1 MADVTITIAAQD
13 MASSVLEGITRQT
26 RVMTASVQSMASGVV
41 TSTRA
46 MSVGFTGLMTSLL
59 PLAALM
65 FSMKAVFAVFN
76 FGRDSIMAFVEA
88 GSPAGKELGATMQL
102 ASDAITKLMATVG
115 AMLAP
120 FVKVVS
126 QGIIV
131 FVNAIT
137 EMLTPAVSGIGGMFE
152 GLQPYF
158 DMFLRGIIAAVTAA
172 EVGFTNLG
180 SVFKFATNTM
190 LLGLVGMVENTK
202 HTFTVALPAYIMW
215 FGENAYNI
223 LRDAAV
229 GMATVITN
237 LGKNL
242 GEFGAAIYTWISGGM
257 QGGVEG
263 LMSQMGE
270 TMMVGLLDGFEA
282 QTQALPQIA
291 ARALTQTEINL
302 AAEAGAA
309 GANLG
314 QQFSEKYAARVAAMS
329 GQLAIP
335 EMQDAAQA
343 EETTKKLTGGLTKV
357 AESQSEIAQQLS
369 ATESRLLTRGPS
381 QGPMESVAQ
390 ASQKTAE
397 AAEGTRQSSDRMV
410 ELLEQLVSKQ
420 FIIAEAV

>member
-1 MADVTITIAAQD
+1 MADVTIAIQAQD
-13 MASSVLEGITRQT
+13 MASNVMEGITRST
-26 RVMTASVQSMASGVV
+26 RVMTSSVKSMASGVV
-41 TSTRA
+41 ASTRA
-46 MSVGFTGLMTSLL
+46 MSAGFTGLMTTLL

-65 FSMKAVFAVFN
+65 LSMKAVFAVFN
-76 FGRDSIMAFVEA
+76 FGRDSVMAFVEA

-131 FVNAIT
+131 FANALSDV
-137 EMLTPAVSGIGGMFE
+137 LTPAADGVGGIFA

-158 DMFLRGIIAAVTAA
+158 DMFLRGIIGAVTAA

-180 SVFKFATNTM
+180 TVFKFAANTM
-190 LLGLVGMVENTK
+190 LLGLVGMVENVK
-202 HTFTVALPAYIMW
+202 HTFTVALPAYIIW
-215 FGENAYNI
+215 FGQNAYNI

-302 AAEAGAA
+302 AQSAGEA

-329 GQLAIP
+329 GQLALP
-335 EMQDAAQA
+335 EMQDEAKA

-381 QGPMESVAQ
+381 EGPMQSVAQ

-397 AAEGTRQSSDRMV
+397 AAEMTRQSSDRMV

-420 FIIAEAV
+420 FIVAEAV